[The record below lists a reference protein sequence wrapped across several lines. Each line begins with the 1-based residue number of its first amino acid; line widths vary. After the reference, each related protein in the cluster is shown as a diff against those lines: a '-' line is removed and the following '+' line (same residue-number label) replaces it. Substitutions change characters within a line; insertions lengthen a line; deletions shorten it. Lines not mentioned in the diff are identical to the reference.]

1 MKLNA
6 VIRKVKPGQ
15 ALIEVDTEK
24 LVSNMPII
32 ITAGKTRSNPQNSL
46 YWSMLE
52 IIQEDT
58 GYTKDELHEM
68 FKQTFLGDKIEVLG
82 TPFIFSR
89 STTKLKKDEFTKY
102 LTDIRYFVLDK
113 LGINLPLD

>member
-1 MKLNA
+1 
-6 VIRKVKPGQ
+6 
-15 ALIEVDTEK
+15 
-24 LVSNMPII
+24 
-32 ITAGKTRSNPQNSL
+32 
-46 YWSMLE
+46 
-52 IIQEDT
+52 
-58 GYTKDELHEM
+58 M